1 MALALAGCQGATTRA
16 PRTLEV
22 LVTNDAETL
31 DPRYVTDSVGMR
43 VSRLIHAGLVRLD
56 PDTLEPV
63 PYVARTL
70 VFLDAHT
77 LDVELRDDVRFH
89 SGRKVTAHDV
99 AATLAAFADAT
110 VASRHAR
117 VVDAIDG
124 VDELGELHLHVRL
137 KRDHATLLSDL
148 EVPILRADE
157 AYGPPDADGAL
168 DGLGPYRVASWKR
181 GAIEL
186 RPAEG
191 GALPAPYYGLDV
203 RTVHDEN
210 ARALRFVGGKADVM
224 IGGMSP
230 ALLPALAREEGLRIA
245 SRPGANLTY
254 VLFRTDAG
262 PFADRTHRKAFALAL
277 DREGLVRDMLDG
289 RAKVAGGLLPPSLWS
304 ATAKVPWA
312 ANPDQA
318 KVLLGGARVH
328 ATFLCSTDRLR
339 IAMARVM
346 AQELAE
352 VGIDVEVRPLELGTM
367 IARLGAGEF
376 DAAMLQ
382 IPEVT
387 EPNVLRS
394 FLQSSFIPPAGPN
407 RARVRDA
414 ELDALLDAGDRTQDR
429 DERKRLYAQAE
440 DRVLAEAYWVPLW
453 HEDQVVLS
461 SARAKDFSPSAE
473 GRWLGLAAL
482 R

>member
-1 MALALAGCQGATTRA
+1 M
-16 PRTLEV
+16 
-22 LVTNDAETL
+22 TNDAETL
-31 DPRYVTDSVGMR
+31 DPRYVTDAVGMR
-43 VSRLIHAGLVRLD
+43 ISRLIHAGLVRLD

-63 PYVARTL
+63 PYVARSLTF
-70 VFLDAHT
+70 VDPRT
-77 LDVELRDDVRFH
+77 LDVVLRDDVRFH

-99 AATLAAFADAT
+99 AATLAAFADPA

-117 VVDAIDG
+117 VVDAIERVEEDG
-124 VDELGELHLHVRL
+124 ESRLRIHLG
-137 KRDHATLLSDL
+137 RDHATLLSDL
-148 EVPILRADE
+148 EIPILRADQ
-157 AYGPPDADGAL
+157 AKGPPDADGSL
-168 DGLGPYRVASWKR
+168 DGLGPYRVVTKER

-191 GALPAPYYGLDV
+191 GALPTPWYGLDV

-210 ARALRFVGGKADVM
+210 ARALRFVGGRSDVM

-230 ALLPALAREEGLRIA
+230 ALLPALGRESGLRIA

-262 PFADRTHRKAFALAL
+262 PFAERGHRKAFALAL

-289 RAKVAGGLLPPSLWS
+289 RAKVAGGLLPPTLWS
-304 ATAKVPWA
+304 ATVKAPWA
-312 ANPDQA
+312 SDPGAA
-318 KVLLGGARVH
+318 KGLLAGGRVH

-339 IAMARVM
+339 VAMARVM

-352 VGIDVEVRPLELGTM
+352 VGFDIEVRPLELGTM

-394 FLQSSFIPPAGPN
+394 FLHSSFIPPAGPN
-407 RARVRDA
+407 RARIRDA

-429 DERKRLYAQAE
+429 EERKRLYAQAE

-461 SARAKDFSPSAE
+461 SARANAFLPSAE